1 MKNVLNSGAHQE
13 GEFAGAAQSWM
24 MLLLTLAFFALYAAV
39 LFGSFKHLSDD
50 RLITHLEAI
59 IFVVIG
65 YFFGR
70 LPASLNERSLKEEV
84 KRQLRR
90 ADAAQ
95 YAKEQLQQTR
105 EALEEKIKNVRTT
118 LASSATTASSAT
130 GKAFANSLNHTGG
143 AACDNTLRQAVVAVL
158 KILDT

>member
-1 MKNVLNSGAHQE
+1 MKNILNPGTHQG
-13 GEFAGAAQSWM
+13 GEFANTLQNWM
-24 MLLLTLAFFALYAAV
+24 MVALTLAFLALYAAV
-39 LFGSFKHLSDD
+39 LFGSFKHWSDD
-50 RLITHLEAI
+50 RLITHLEPV

-70 LPASLNERSLKEEV
+70 LPARPNEQTLRDEI
-84 KRQLRR
+84 RRHIRR

-118 LASSATTASSAT
+118 LAPSATAASSAT
-130 GKAFANSLNHTGG
+130 GKAIGNSLNHSGG
-143 AACDNTLRQAVVAVL
+143 ASNDNTLRQAVAAAL
-158 KILDT
+158 KMLDS